1 MRTGDPRLLKFLF
14 SIFLKNTISE
24 FSLWYNIFTM
34 EGVFLNEM
42 PKFKTPEE
50 ELDYLRAHITK
61 RESELKDAG
70 HLENANENAVRDII
84 GKYKEKPLEEVVHKD
99 NIISKHDTEAIV
111 LQLKPEMHDTVM
123 EELMGIMITKGIRN
137 ALSIVEAMANPHIDD
152 DFHRVLIQYLKTGKV
167 FDLQEEMPLYKS
179 LHMTLFEITLPP
191 PREEADKQKGFKE
204 FIGAMEQF
212 YAGMQSI
219 SDGKNNEKENYFTLE
234 IALNNTG
241 DEVVVYASIPNKHL
255 SLFEKQ
261 ILSFYHDAKIH
272 EVTNDYNIFNEKGG
286 SAGAYASFSER
297 SVLPIKTYDQIEH
310 DPMNTILNVFSKLKT
325 EGEGAAI
332 QLAIAPAGQKFID
345 EFHLILDD
353 VKNGTSVKHAA
364 DNFYKFNK
372 AFLKASKDLLF
383 GVKKKEEIKEKY
395 VEGRKAVDE
404 GAVEKIGNKMKSS
417 IMKANIRVV
426 TSAVTKERAEAIL
439 GEIESSFNQFTEP
452 ASNSFV
458 FEKFYDNDL
467 KKLFHDFSYRTFSGD
482 KILPMNLKELSSVF
496 HFPVGIG
503 SQPQLKEAKAG
514 IAPAPL
520 EMGQEGIILGI
531 NSYRGKDTEIH
542 LAREDRM
549 RHFYAIGQT
558 GTGKTNIMLNMITQ
572 DIKNGDG
579 CCYIDPHGTD
589 IQTILSRIPK
599 ERMDDVIYFDPAY
612 TMRPMGLNMLE
623 FDPKYPE
630 QKTFVVNEMMGIF
643 NKLFDMKIGGGAMF
657 EQYFRNS
664 AFLIMEDPESG
675 STLLEITRV
684 LADKKF
690 RDMKLAKCKNPI
702 IKQFWVSAEQTT
714 GDQSLANFVPYI
726 SSKFDN
732 FISNDIMRPVVLQ
745 QNSVFNFRKIM
756 DEKKILLVNLSKGR
770 LGDINANLIGL
781 VLVGKIQMAALSR
794 VDMFGKPIN
803 DFYLYID
810 EFQNITTD
818 SIASILSEARK
829 YRLSLNIAHQYIT
842 QLEENIKNA
851 VFGNVGSIAVF
862 RVGTED
868 ANFLEPKFKPIF
880 NSQDI
885 TKLDN
890 YNAYISMLVNGQ
902 PTKPFNLKTLPPEEG
917 NKEIVDNLKQLS
929 YMKYGRD
936 RKEVEAEIMS
946 RYQTIE

>member
-1 MRTGDPRLLKFLF
+1 MIG
-14 SIFLKNTISE
+14 SFLK
-24 FSLWYNIFTM
+24 
-34 EGVFLNEM
+34 EM

-50 ELDYLRAHITK
+50 ELSYLRAHVAK
-61 RESELKDAG
+61 KEQELIDTG
-70 HLENANENAVRDII
+70 HFEHAKENAISHII
-84 GKYKEKPLEEVVHKD
+84 TEYKKTEAEEVMHHSNLIKG
-99 NIISKHDTEAIV
+99 KEAEAIV
-111 LQLKPEMHDTVM
+111 LHLAPEEHDTIM
-123 EELMGIMITKGIRN
+123 EELLGIVITKGIKN
-137 ALSIVEAMANPHIDD
+137 AMSVVGAMGNPHIDD
-152 DFHRVLIQYLKTGKV
+152 DFHRLLIQYLKNSENV
-167 FDLQEEMPLYKS
+167 LDLKEGMPLYKS

-191 PREEADKQKGFKE
+191 PEDEADKSKGFKE

-219 SDGKNNEKENYFTLE
+219 AEDKNNEKLNYFTLE
-234 IALNNTG
+234 VALSNKS
-241 DEVVVYASIPNKHL
+241 DQVVVYAAIPNKYI

-261 ILSFYHDAKIH
+261 VLAFYHDAKVS
-272 EVTNDYNIFNEKGG
+272 EVSDDFNIFNDTGG
-286 SAGAYASFSER
+286 SAGAYASFTER
-297 SVLPIKTYDQIEH
+297 AVLPIKTYDNIEH

-325 EGEGAAI
+325 VGEGAAI
-332 QLAIAPAGQKFID
+332 QLTIAPAGNKFID
-345 EFHLILDD
+345 QFHFILDD
-353 VKNGTSVKHAA
+353 VKDGSSVKHAA
-364 DNFYKFNK
+364 DNFYKFK
-372 AFLKASKDLLF
+372 SAFKKEVKGF
-383 GVKKKEEIKEKY
+383 FFNEKKKEEKSEKY
-395 VEGRKAVDE
+395 MKGRRSVDE
-404 GAVEKIGNKMKSS
+404 GAAEKIGNKLKSS
-417 IMKANIRVV
+417 IMKANIRII
-426 TSAVTKERAEAIL
+426 TSGETKERAEAIL
-439 GEIESSFNQFTEP
+439 KEIESSFNQFTEA

-458 FEKFYDNDL
+458 FEQASGSDL
-467 KKLFHDFSYRTFSGD
+467 KKLFHDFSYRAFSED
-482 KILPMNLKELSSVF
+482 KVLPMNLKELASVF

-514 IAPAPL
+514 IAPAPI
-520 EMGQEGIILGI
+520 EMGNTGIVLGV

-542 LAREDRM
+542 MAREDRM
-549 RHFYAIGQT
+549 RHFYVLGQT

-599 ERMDDVIYFDPAY
+599 ERMDDVLYFDPAY
-612 TMRPMGLNMLE
+612 TARPMGLNMLE
-623 FDPKYPE
+623 YDPRYPE

-643 NKLFDMKIGGGAMF
+643 NKLFDMKVGGGAMF

-664 AFLIMEDPESG
+664 AFLVMEDPESG

-684 LADKKF
+684 LGDKEF

-745 QNSVFNFRKIM
+745 QHSVFNFRKIM

-794 VDMFGKPIN
+794 VDMFGKPMN

-829 YRLSLNIAHQYIT
+829 YRLSLNIAHQYIS

-851 VFGNVGSIAVF
+851 VFGNVGSMAVF

-868 ANFLEPKFKPIF
+868 ATFLEPKFKPQF
-880 NSQDI
+880 SARDI

-890 YNAYISMLVNGQ
+890 RNAYISMLVNGQ
-902 PTKPFNLKTLPPEEG
+902 PTKPFNLRTMDAEKG
-917 NKEIVDNLKQLS
+917 NMEIVDSLKQLS

-936 RKEVEAEIMS
+936 REEVEAEIMARFTS
-946 RYQTIE
+946 TQ

>member
-1 MRTGDPRLLKFLF
+1 MQG
-14 SIFLKNTISE
+14 S
-24 FSLWYNIFTM
+24 
-34 EGVFLNEM
+34 FLNEM

-50 ELDYLRAHITK
+50 ELGYLRAHVAK
-61 RESELKDAG
+61 REEELIQIG
-70 HLENANENAVRDII
+70 HFENAKENAAKGIVEA
-84 GKYKEKPLEEVVHKD
+84 YKNIPAPEVLHSS
-99 NIISKHDTEAIV
+99 NIINKKETEGIV
-111 LQLKPEMHDTVM
+111 LALKPETHDSVM
-123 EELMGIMITKGIRN
+123 EELLGLVITKGIRN
-137 ALSIVEAMANPHIDD
+137 ALSVVEAMGNPHVED
-152 DFHRVLIQYLKTGKV
+152 DFHRILIQYLKNGQIIP
-167 FDLQEEMPLYKS
+167 DLKEGTPLSKS
-179 LHMTLFEITLPP
+179 LNMTLFEITLPP
-191 PREEADKQKGFKE
+191 PTEEADKSKGFKE

-219 SDGKNNEKENYFTLE
+219 SPEKKNEKEIYFTLE
-234 IALNNTG
+234 VALSNQS
-241 DEVVVYASIPNKHL
+241 DEVVIYAGIPNKHL

-261 ILSFYHDAKIH
+261 ILAFYHNAKIR
-272 EVTNDYNIFNEKGG
+272 EITDDYNIFNVNGG
-286 SAGAYASFSER
+286 SVGAYASLAER
-297 SVLPIKTYDQIEH
+297 GVMPIKTYDNIEH
-310 DPMNTILNVFSKLKT
+310 DPMNMILNVFSKLKT

-332 QLAIAPAGQKFID
+332 QLVVAPSGDKFIN
-345 EFHLILDD
+345 EFHMILDD
-353 VKNGTSVKHAA
+353 VKDGMSVKHAA

-372 AFLKASKDLLF
+372 ALIKVGKDLLF
-383 GVKKKEEIKEKY
+383 GHKEKEP
-395 VEGRKAVDE
+395 EGKNQDKYMKGRRAVDE
-404 GAVEKIGNKMKSS
+404 GATEKIGNKIKST
-417 IMKANIRVV
+417 IMKANIRVIA
-426 TSAVTKERAEAIL
+426 SGETKERAEAIL
-439 GEIESSFNQFTEP
+439 SEIKSSFNQFSEA
-452 ASNSFV
+452 ASNSFI
-458 FEKFYDNDL
+458 FEEAHGSDL
-467 KKLFHDFSYRTFSGD
+467 KQLFHDFSYRSFSPD
-482 KILPMNLKELSSVF
+482 KIMPLNLKELASVF

-520 EMGQEGIILGI
+520 ELKGEGIVLGI

-549 RHFYAIGQT
+549 RHFYVVGQT

-572 DIKNGDG
+572 DIRNGDG
-579 CCYIDPHGTD
+579 VCYIDPHGTD

-599 ERMDDVIYFDPAY
+599 ERIDDVIYFDPAY
-612 TMRPMGLNMLE
+612 TARPMGLNMLE
-623 FDPKYPE
+623 YDPKYPE
-630 QKTFVVNEMMGIF
+630 QKTFVVNELMGIF

-664 AFLIMEDPESG
+664 AFLVMEDPESG

-684 LADKKF
+684 LGDKKF
-690 RDMKLAKCKNPI
+690 RDLKLAKCKNPI
-702 IKQFWVSAEQTT
+702 IKQFWISAEQTT

-794 VDMFGKPIN
+794 VDMFGKPMN

-810 EFQNITTD
+810 EFQNVTTD

-842 QLEENIKNA
+842 QLEEKIKNA
-851 VFGNVGSIAVF
+851 VFGNVGSMAVF

-868 ANFLEPKFKPIF
+868 ATFLEPRFKPTF
-880 NSQDI
+880 SSQDI

-890 YNAYISMLVNGQ
+890 YNAYVNMLVNGQ
-902 PTKPFNLKTLPPEEG
+902 PIKPFNLRALAPEKG
-917 NKEIVDNLKQLS
+917 NPDIVDNLKELS
-929 YMKYGRD
+929 YVKYGRD
-936 RKEVEAEIMS
+936 RAEVEAEIMG
-946 RYQTIE
+946 RYKTME

>member
-1 MRTGDPRLLKFLF
+1 
-14 SIFLKNTISE
+14 
-24 FSLWYNIFTM
+24 
-34 EGVFLNEM
+34 M

-50 ELDYLRAHITK
+50 ELDYLRAHVAK
-61 RESELKDAG
+61 REEELIKIG
-70 HLENANENAVRDII
+70 RFENANEDAAKEVLGTYKNIPAEDLLHKSNLI
-84 GKYKEKPLEEVVHKD
+84 KEKE
-99 NIISKHDTEAIV
+99 TEGIV
-111 LQLKPEMHDTVM
+111 LALRPEPHDSVM
-123 EELMGIMITKGIRN
+123 EELLGIVITKGIRN
-137 ALSIVEAMANPHIDD
+137 ALSVVEAMGNPHVDN
-152 DFHRVLIQYLKTGKV
+152 DFHRLLIQYLKTGQAV
-167 FDLQEEMPLYKS
+167 LDLKEGTPLYKS
-179 LHMTLFEITLPP
+179 LNMTLFEITLPP
-191 PREEADKQKGFKE
+191 PVEETDKSKGFKE

-219 SDGKNNEKENYFTLE
+219 SVDKKNEKEIYFTLE
-234 IALNNTG
+234 VALSNES
-241 DEVVVYASIPNKHL
+241 DEVVVYAGIPNKFL

-261 ILSFYHDAKIH
+261 ILAFYHDAKIH
-272 EVTNDYNIFNEKGG
+272 EVSDDYNVFNVDGA
-286 SAGAYASFSER
+286 SVGAYASLSER
-297 SVLPIKTYDQIEH
+297 GVMPIKTYDNIEH
-310 DPMNTILNVFSKLKT
+310 DPMNMILNVFSKLKT
-325 EGEGAAI
+325 KGEGAAI
-332 QLAIAPAGQKFID
+332 QLVVAPAGDKFIN
-345 EFHLILDD
+345 EFHMILDD
-353 VKNGTSVKHAA
+353 VKDGISVKHAA

-372 AFLKASKDLLF
+372 AFLKAGKDLLF
-383 GVKKKEEIKEKY
+383 GHKAKTEDDGKEKY
-395 VEGRKAVDE
+395 MKGRRAVDE
-404 GAVEKIGNKMKSS
+404 GAVEKIGNKIKGS
-417 IMKANIRVV
+417 IMKANIRVIA
-426 TSAVTKERAEAIL
+426 SGENKERAEAIL
-439 GEIESSFNQFTEP
+439 QEIESSFNQFTEA

-458 FEKFYDNDL
+458 FEEAHGSDL
-467 KKLFHDFSYRTFSGD
+467 KQLFHDFSYRSFS
-482 KILPMNLKELSSVF
+482 KEKVMPLNLKELASVF

-503 SQPQLKEAKAG
+503 SQPQLKEARAG

-520 EMGQEGIILGI
+520 ELKNEGVILGV

-549 RHFYAIGQT
+549 RHFYVIGQT

-572 DIKNGDG
+572 DIRNGDG

-599 ERMDDVIYFDPAY
+599 ERIDDVIYFDPAY
-612 TMRPMGLNMLE
+612 TPRPMGLNMLE
-623 FDPKYPE
+623 YDTKYPE
-630 QKTFVVNEMMGIF
+630 QKTFVVNELMGIF
-643 NKLFDMKIGGGAMF
+643 NKLFDMKVGGGAMF

-664 AFLIMEDPESG
+664 AFLVMEDPESG

-684 LADKKF
+684 LADKEF

-702 IKQFWVSAEQTT
+702 IKQFWISAEQTT

-794 VDMFGKPIN
+794 VDMFGKPMN

-810 EFQNITTD
+810 EFQNVTTD

-842 QLEENIKNA
+842 QLEDKIKNA
-851 VFGNVGSIAVF
+851 VFGNVGSMAVF

-868 ANFLEPKFKPIF
+868 ATFLEPKFKPQF
-880 NSQDI
+880 TAQDI

-890 YNAYISMLVNGQ
+890 YNAYMNMLVAGQ
-902 PTKPFNLKTLPPEEG
+902 PVKPFNLRTLAPEKG
-917 NKEIVDNLKQLS
+917 NSDIVDNLKELS
-929 YMKYGRD
+929 YVKYGRD
-936 RKEVEAEIMS
+936 REEVEAEIMG
-946 RYQTIE
+946 RYKTME